1 MSRRELDVDQI
12 SSGQAHSTVRPR
24 MPLPPTFLSKHATV
38 RTLERLRVSPEK
50 LTALMNAGLGKR
62 IGVSTESNLIH
73 RLLWSPEDNNLLV
86 AIQDVVS
93 GTVLTVLTLEMY
105 KRDYAVN
112 LSENRVRHVINQ
124 MVHAEHIPA
133 AMWQPGDQQE
143 YVTVHAR
150 ITATSTPVALGRWT
164 GNVSSP
170 DLSQLGRSVEFWTWV
185 ARRLEEKQHAV
196 ESLLHV
202 EARFTGGRNCEVP
215 YLASGNANHSP
226 KR

>member
-1 MSRRELDVDQI
+1 MQTGYPCGRQTHAI
-12 SSGQAHSTVRPR
+12 ARPR
-24 MPLPPTFLSKHATV
+24 MPLPLAFLSKHATV
-38 RTLERLRVSPEK
+38 RILERFRVSPDK

-62 IGVSTESNLIH
+62 IGASTESNLIH

-143 YVTVHAR
+143 YVTVHAH
-150 ITATSTPVALGRWT
+150 ITATTTTTTVALGRWT
-164 GNVSSP
+164 GNVCSP
-170 DLSQLGRSVEFWTWV
+170 DLSQLGSSLEFWAWV
-185 ARRLEEKQHAV
+185 ARRLEGKHHAV
-196 ESLLHV
+196 ESLMRV

-215 YLASGNANHSP
+215 YHASGDATRSNP
-226 KR
+226 

>member
-1 MSRRELDVDQI
+1 
-12 SSGQAHSTVRPR
+12 
-24 MPLPPTFLSKHATV
+24 MPLPPALLSKHATA
-38 RTLERLRVSPEK
+38 RTLERFRVTPEK

-62 IGVSTESNLIH
+62 VGASKSSKLLH
-73 RLLWSPEDNNLLV
+73 RLLWSPEDADLLV
-86 AIQDVVS
+86 AIQEVVS

-105 KRDYAVN
+105 KRDYADN
-112 LSENRVRHVINQ
+112 LSEDRVRHVINQ

-133 AMWQPGDQQE
+133 AMWQPGDRRE
-143 YVTVHAR
+143 YVTVHAH
-150 ITATSTPVALGRWT
+150 ITETSRPVALGRWT

-170 DLSQLGRSVEFWTWV
+170 DLSQLGRSMEFWTWV
-185 ARRLEEKQHAV
+185 ARRLEGRQQAV

-215 YLASGNANHSP
+215 YLATGEANQSP

>member
-1 MSRRELDVDQI
+1 MSPD
-12 SSGQAHSTVRPR
+12 
-24 MPLPPTFLSKHATV
+24 
-38 RTLERLRVSPEK
+38 K

-62 IGVSTESNLIH
+62 IGASTESNLIH

-93 GTVLTVLTLEMY
+93 GTVLTVLTFEMY
-105 KRDYAVN
+105 KRDYSVN

-143 YVTVHAR
+143 YVTVHAH
-150 ITATSTPVALGRWT
+150 IIANTTPVALGRWT
-164 GNVSSP
+164 GNVCSP
-170 DLSQLGRSVEFWTWV
+170 DLSQLGRSLEFWAWV
-185 ARRLEEKQHAV
+185 ARRLEGKHPAV
-196 ESLLHV
+196 QGLMRV

-215 YLASGNANHSP
+215 YPVSGDATRSNP
-226 KR
+226 